1 MMPQQEASGEI
12 EALMEWARQC
22 ASQGLN
28 RATSGNFSAV
38 VGRDPLRLVVTR
50 SGADKGALT
59 PADFVV
65 VDETGAAA
73 DGATGLPSAETHIH
87 LELVKAAG
95 AGAVGHT
102 HSVAAATLSERFA
115 ADAVLVFEGYEM
127 AKAFAGIGTH
137 VARVSVPIVANS
149 QDWPGAA
156 AAAVA
161 RVRAAG
167 APGFLI
173 RRHGLYGFGKDVS
186 EAARHLDAL
195 EYLLEV
201 RLRELSY

>member
-1 MMPQQEASGEI
+1 MMPPQAGGEI
-12 EALMEWARQC
+12 AALIEWARRC
-22 ASQGLN
+22 AAQGLN

-38 VGRDPLRLVVTR
+38 VGRDPLQLVVTR

-59 PADFVV
+59 AADFVV
-65 VDETGAAA
+65 VDDQGA
-73 DGATGLPSAETHIH
+73 GIGGSGIVPSAETRIH
-87 LELVKAAG
+87 LALVTGVG

-102 HSVAAATLSERFA
+102 HSVAAAALSERFA
-115 ADAVLVFEGYEM
+115 ADGELVFEGYEM

-137 VARVSVPIVANS
+137 AARVSVPIVANS
-149 QDWPGAA
+149 QDWPGDA

-173 RRHGLYGFGKDVS
+173 RRHGLYGFGKDVP